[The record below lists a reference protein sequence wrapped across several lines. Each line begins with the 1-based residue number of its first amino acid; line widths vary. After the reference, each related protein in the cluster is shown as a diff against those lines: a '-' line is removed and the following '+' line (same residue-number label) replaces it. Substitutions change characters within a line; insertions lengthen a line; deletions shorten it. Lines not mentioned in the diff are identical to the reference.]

1 MVICSLIKTTLN
13 YIIVVELYGALLPSS
28 LLSQFLHH
36 SRWICFCCTMKELT
50 VKAITFTRYVRYI
63 IIIDIIWIIPGITKI
78 TIFTLSSQAVVPLQY
93 SMSFLLKISSASSE
107 NIISQWISV
116 FPRTPW
122 QLWSKIIS
130 LRNELP

>member
-28 LLSQFLHH
+28 LLSQFLHN
-36 SRWICFCCTMKELT
+36 SRWISFCCTMKELT
-50 VKAITFTRYVRYI
+50 VKAITLTRYVRYI